1 MHIILMRHGEAVP
14 FAPNDADRI
23 LTPKG
28 KSQATNTGSQLK
40 RGGWSP
46 EAVYCS
52 SLIRAQ
58 QTAELVIDVMRLDVI
73 ATKVEGITP
82 EDDWVNAITMIE
94 NRASHNSLFVFHQPI
109 LTQIVG
115 HLTEGDPRYVGHPN
129 AVPATAYILQL
140 DAFLPGIATLVG
152 SYQP

>member
-46 EAVYCS
+46 ETVYCS
-52 SLIRAQ
+52 TLIRAQ

-73 ATKVEGITP
+73 ANKVEGITP
-82 EDDWVNAITMIE
+82 EDDWRDAITMIE
-94 NRASHNSLFVFHQPI
+94 NLALNNSLFVFHQPI

-115 HLTEGDPRYVGHPN
+115 HLTEGDPRYVGLLH

>member
-46 EAVYCS
+46 ETVYCS
-52 SLIRAQ
+52 TLIRAQ

-73 ATKVEGITP
+73 ANKVEGITP
-82 EDDWVNAITMIE
+82 EDDWVDAITMRMSSMTLASSTAAFSACQR
-94 NRASHNSLFVFHQPI
+94 RAFRLGR
-109 LTQIVG
+109 TC
-115 HLTEGDPRYVGHPN
+115 T
-129 AVPATAYILQL
+129 
-140 DAFLPGIATLVG
+140 
-152 SYQP
+152 

>member
-14 FAPNDADRI
+14 FARNDADRI

-46 EAVYCS
+46 ETVYCS
-52 SLIRAQ
+52 TLIRAQ

-73 ATKVEGITP
+73 ANKVEGITP
-82 EDDWVNAITMIE
+82 EDDWRDAITMIE
-94 NRASHNSLFVFHQPI
+94 NLASNNSLFVFHQPI

-115 HLTEGDPRYVGHPN
+115 HLTEGDPRYVGLPH

-140 DAFLPGIATLVG
+140 DAFLPDIATLVG
-152 SYQP
+152 YYQP

>member
-52 SLIRAQ
+52 TLIRAR
-58 QTAELVIDVMRLDVI
+58 QTAELVIDVMRLDMIVN
-73 ATKVEGITP
+73 TVEGITP
-82 EDDWVNAITMIE
+82 EDDWVDAMTMIE
-94 NRASHNSLFVFHQPI
+94 DHASKNGLFVFHQPI

-115 HLTEGDPRYVGHPN
+115 HLTEGDPRYVGHPH

-140 DAFLPGIATLVG
+140 DAFLPGVATLVG

>member
-14 FAPNDADRI
+14 FAPNDADRT

-28 KSQATNTGSQLK
+28 KSQAMNTGSQLK

-52 SLIRAQ
+52 TLIRAQ

-73 ATKVEGITP
+73 ANKVEGITP
-82 EDDWVNAITMIE
+82 EDDWVDAITMIE
-94 NRASHNSLFVFHQPI
+94 NRASNNSLFVFHQPI
-109 LTQIVG
+109 L
-115 HLTEGDPRYVGHPN
+115 
-129 AVPATAYILQL
+129 
-140 DAFLPGIATLVG
+140 
-152 SYQP
+152 

>member
-52 SLIRAQ
+52 TLIRAQ

-73 ATKVEGITP
+73 ANKVEGITP
-82 EDDWVNAITMIE
+82 EDDWRDAITMIE
-94 NRASHNSLFVFHQPI
+94 NLALNNSLFVFHQPI

-115 HLTEGDPRYVGHPN
+115 HLTEGDPRYVGLPY